1 MPHGASSRALRHAF
15 ATAVAAAATLTAC
28 APHSPPATSPGTE
41 PPGGIFRW
49 DCGAGTTFTV
59 RYGPGDVAVVSREGR
74 EVFLPRAVSGSGA
87 RYTDGTT
94 TFWEHAGR
102 ARLETPS
109 ATYPDCAPVPG

>member
-1 MPHGASSRALRHAF
+1 VAIS
-15 ATAVAAAATLTAC
+15 ATITAC
-28 APHSPPATSPGTE
+28 AQRSPPATSPGTE
-41 PPGGIFRW
+41 PAGRIFRW

-59 RYGPGDVAVVSREGR
+59 RYAPGDVAVVSRDGR
-74 EVFLPRAVSGSGA
+74 EVVLPRAVSGSGA

-109 ATYPDCAPVPG
+109 ATYPDCAPVQG